1 MHFLDFKSQKLHGLF
16 YLTQYHSDVVRKK
29 IAIWLL
35 INELHFFKWSVH
47 CIQRICIDKPFRHPA
62 AESRTEYPS
71 VQLQFP

>member
-35 INELHFFKWSVH
+35 INELHFFKM
-47 CIQRICIDKPFRHPA
+47 
-62 AESRTEYPS
+62 EYTLYS
-71 VQLQFP
+71 ENMY